1 MLVKERISR
10 YLAYN
15 KSRMLKA
22 VRSNEENAVF
32 FFKIV
37 PFLLHVNSP
46 DLPGFSPDLSCPYGI
61 IKFNPTKT
69 LSRAIFTRYFP
80 NSSALNPGS
89 TQVLPKQAFIHS
101 LKTIGSIGTIAQTE
115 KSDCDY
121 WISVQLTDFPENGLS
136 LLSQKCKSIE
146 EWALSIGHEIHFFL
160 MDLDQTRDNSF
171 ESRADDESAG
181 SSLKLLLKD
190 ELFRSHILVAGKMPI
205 WWLCPPGLSETEYQN
220 FVVSLQVKEKI
231 DMESFVD
238 LGYISNLPKSEIFG
252 ACLWQMNKALD
263 SPFKS
268 VLKFAYL
275 ELLMNNQQT
284 LNLFS
289 DRIKQLVTFPEAL
302 KPEEQLAFDDIDPYL
317 LLAKELVGFYQREE
331 TSKKQGEIIRA
342 CLFMKT
348 LEDMTL
354 KKKPR
359 SGALPLTPP
368 PGEQNFAV
376 EGNVSNP
383 RLEAVTAQMKR
394 WNLLPKEIN
403 HYLNF
408 QHWSHQDRITAG
420 STVHQYLG
428 DTYKRLSWYLHSF
441 QNEKQALTITEEDIA
456 ILGRKLS
463 SFYSKKPN
471 KIEYIPSLSRKMM
484 FLPDITLHLAVV
496 DGRDTY
502 LASHGDDDIIAN
514 PALLIKRD
522 DHLIRLLIWMIANG
536 ILTHKTH
543 LDLAKNSLSMNLTD
557 ITNLTRT
564 MLDTFPLIN
573 FTHISAHDLL
583 QSEVITRAMAV
594 INFAKAP
601 VRGAKNIQSSIIST
615 NSYGEYFLHDYE
627 TITQYKNAL
636 RVLLTKHEVC
646 RWRNNL
652 TVFIPQQ
659 PEQHAL
665 QALLDN

>member
-22 VRSNEENAVF
+22 VRFNEENAVF
-32 FFKIV
+32 FFKII

-46 DLPGFSPDLSCPYGI
+46 DLPGFCPDPSCPCGI
-61 IKFNPTKT
+61 IKFTPTQT
-69 LSRAIFTRYFP
+69 LSKEIFSRYFP
-80 NSSALNPGS
+80 NSSTLNPGS
-89 TQVLPKQAFIHS
+89 PQGWPKHAYIHS

-121 WISVQLTDFPENGLS
+121 WVSIRLADFPAES
-136 LLSQKCKSIE
+136 LALLNQKCKSIE
-146 EWALSIGHEIHFFL
+146 EWALTLGHEVHFFL

-171 ESRADDESAG
+171 ESRADEESAG

-205 WWLCPPGLSETEYQN
+205 WWLCPPGLTETEYQD
-220 FVVSLQVKEKI
+220 FVAALPAKEKI

-302 KPEEQLAFDDIDPYL
+302 KPEEQLAIDDIDPYL
-317 LLAKELVGFYQREE
+317 LLAKELVTFYQRED

-342 CLFMKT
+342 CLLMKT

-354 KKKPR
+354 KRKPR
-359 SGALPLTPP
+359 PSAPQPTTAAGGLTPP
-368 PGEQNFAV
+368 SEANATK
-376 EGNVSNP
+376 P
-383 RLEAVTAQMKR
+383 RLETITALMKR
-394 WNLLPKEIN
+394 WDLLPKEIS

-441 QNEKQALTITEEDIA
+441 QHEKHALTITEEDIA

-484 FLPDITLHLAVV
+484 FQPDITLHLSVI
-496 DGRDTY
+496 DGRDTF
-502 LASHGDDDIIAN
+502 LALQGDDDIMAN

-536 ILTHKTH
+536 ILTKKTH
-543 LDLAKNSLSMNLTD
+543 LDLARNSLSMNLTD
-557 ITNLTRT
+557 IKNLAET
-564 MLDTFPLIN
+564 MLDAFPLIN
-573 FTHISAHDLL
+573 FAHISAHDLL
-583 QSEVITRAMAV
+583 QNEVITRAMAV
-594 INFAKAP
+594 VNFAKAP
-601 VRGAKNIQSSIIST
+601 VRGAKNIPSSIIST

-636 RVLLTKHEVC
+636 RILLTKHEVC

-652 TVFIPQQ
+652 TIFIPQQ